1 MIPITICYVSIGS
14 GINNVYKLACFNTQ
28 KGNTMRNRNTTSET
42 KTYNHEYTVRRA
54 VQFAN
59 KDVLFDLTIDDF
71 TIYDC
76 RVVEGKNGD
85 FISLPSRKGKD
96 GKYWGIVYK
105 RFSQD
110 ETSLIL
116 DMVSAVLAEQ
126 DLPF

>member
-1 MIPITICYVSIGS
+1 
-14 GINNVYKLACFNTQ
+14 
-28 KGNTMRNRNTTSET
+28 MRNRNTMSET
-42 KTYNHEYTVRRA
+42 KTYNHEYAVRRA
-54 VQFAN
+54 VQFD

-71 TIYDC
+71 TIYGC
-76 RVVEGKNGD
+76 RVVEGKNSD
-85 FISLPSRKGKD
+85 FIGLPARKGKD

-116 DMVSAVLAEQ
+116 DMVSAALANQ

>member
-1 MIPITICYVSIGS
+1 
-14 GINNVYKLACFNTQ
+14 
-28 KGNTMRNRNTTSET
+28 MRNRNTTSEP
-42 KTYNHEYTVRRA
+42 KTYNHEYAVRRA
-54 VQFAN
+54 VQFDD
-59 KDVLFDLTIDDF
+59 KGVLFDLTIDDF

>member
-14 GINNVYKLACFNTQ
+14 GINNVYKLAGFNTQ
-28 KGNTMRNRNTTSET
+28 KGNIMRNRNTTSDP
-42 KTYNHEYTVRRA
+42 KTYNHEYAVRRA
-54 VQFAN
+54 VQFD
-59 KDVLFDLTIDDF
+59 KDVLFNLTIDDF
-71 TIYDC
+71 TIYGC
-76 RVVEGKNGD
+76 HVVEGKNGD

-116 DMVSAVLAEQ
+116 DMVSAALAEQ
-126 DLPF
+126 GLPF

>member
-1 MIPITICYVSIGS
+1 MFISWRALTRRKENI
-14 GINNVYKLACFNTQ
+14 
-28 KGNTMRNRNTTSET
+28 MRKRNTTSET
-42 KTYNHEYTVRRA
+42 KTYNHEYAVRRA
-54 VQFAN
+54 VQFD

-71 TIYDC
+71 TIYGC

-116 DMVSAVLAEQ
+116 DMVSAALAEQ
-126 DLPF
+126 DLPS

>member
-1 MIPITICYVSIGS
+1 ML
-14 GINNVYKLACFNTQ
+14 YKLASFNTQ
-28 KGNTMRNRNTTSET
+28 KGNIMRNRNTTSET
-42 KTYNHEYTVRRA
+42 KTYNHEYAVRRA
-54 VQFAN
+54 VQFD

-71 TIYDC
+71 TIYGC

-85 FISLPSRKGKD
+85 FIGLPSRKGKD

-116 DMVSAVLAEQ
+116 DMVSAALAKQ